1 MVMNKFK
8 LSVLVWAAGLCG
20 TIGFTAC
27 SSNDVEENSKVVYN
41 EEGKA
46 GVMPE
51 FVISIPR
58 TVVGT
63 TRQSNEVTQNN
74 GTVDQFR
81 GMDNIRLIPFSSEPK
96 STSTKLADIMR
107 LSHIKA
113 LNSPGAVNYKVYA
126 DQFVPVG
133 TKNFLF
139 YAKAIDVDAEQ
150 PITTMDEKFRYGVL
164 NVSGLTNEEFNTP
177 NDITVSLEQ
186 INTSVEAQAG
196 NSVGRNIVILL
207 NNLANTTVSGVA
219 APNDKW
225 STATN
230 ATLAHLYKN
239 FLGTTVSSSRS
250 VSFILSKLF
259 FGMERVQ
266 STDPS
271 RPLAD
276 AICQK
281 ILDACKT
288 APISGE
294 PVDLKSDYAGYPG
307 NIGLPD
313 GAVRVRW
320 NSSGLSSNS
329 FTDVTAN
336 YGKNMRTEITD
347 YVYPAALWYHIST
360 PLKASNDIESPEYDL
375 AGNWEGV
382 INSVYS
388 SAADE
393 VTATTQSVALS
404 KAAEYGVGR
413 LETRIKMGDGIFY
426 DGDGNEVNIGD
437 GFTLKGILL
446 GGQNSAAF
454 DFTSKGNE
462 NMTIYDRDM
471 TSGSIIAK
479 PSYTTVTANQ
489 TLALETKTNQTVL
502 AALELVNG
510 GDDFKGFDGIVPSG
524 GTFYMTVELDPTTAS
539 NYASGSLDKIIIK
552 DHVTKLTVTIK
563 NGSTTPDRNGDGIP
577 DVYIKDPEDGKPIG
591 VDADG
596 DGEVDPYDIDG
607 DGTPDPFITDPAHGG
622 PGWDTDGDGEV
633 DVPVLPDPIDG
644 TYPDQPNVPEGLGNA
659 VTGIPDLRSPGVELG
674 TSVNLE
680 WQEGLNLTPSI

>member
-1 MVMNKFK
+1 MNKVK
-8 LSVLVWAAGLCG
+8 TLVLMWAVSLTG
-20 TIGFTAC
+20 TIGITSC
-27 SSNDVEENSKVVYN
+27 SSSDVEDNSKVVYD
-41 EEGKA
+41 EQGKA

-58 TVVGT
+58 SVVGA

-81 GMDNIRLIPFSSEPK
+81 GMDNIRLIPFDKEP
-96 STSTKLADIMR
+96 TSTTTKLSDIMR

-139 YAKAIDVDAEQ
+139 YGKAIDVEAEQ
-150 PITTMDEKFRYGVL
+150 EISTMDEKFRYGVL
-164 NVSGLTNEEFNTP
+164 HVSGLTNDEFNTP

-186 INTSVEAQAG
+186 INTSIEAQAG
-196 NSVGRNIVILL
+196 NPVGRNIVQLL
-207 NNLANTTVSGVA
+207 NSLANTTVSGVA

-225 STATN
+225 STTTN
-230 ATLAHLYKN
+230 QTLAHLYKN
-239 FLGTTVSSSRS
+239 FLGTTVSSSKS
-250 VSFILSKLF
+250 VSYILSKLF

-266 STDPS
+266 SKDPA
-271 RPLAD
+271 RPIAD

-281 ILDACKT
+281 ILDVCAS
-288 APISGE
+288 APVSDD
-294 PVDLKSDYAGYPG
+294 PVVLNDDYAGYPG

-320 NSSGLSSNS
+320 NSGGLNSNS

-336 YGKNMRTEITD
+336 YSKNMRTEITD

-360 PLKASNDIESPEYDL
+360 PLKASDNIESSEYDM

-382 INSVYS
+382 INGVYS
-388 SAADE
+388 AAADE
-393 VTATTQSVALS
+393 VSATTQSVALS
-404 KAAEYGVGR
+404 NAAEYGVGR
-413 LETRIKMGDGIFY
+413 LETRIKMGDGVFY
-426 DGDGNEVNIGD
+426 DGDGNEVNVGD
-437 GFTLKGILL
+437 GFILKGILL

-471 TSGSIIAK
+471 TSGNIIAI
-479 PSYTTVTANQ
+479 PNYTTATANQ
-489 TLALETKTNQTVL
+489 TLALETKSNQTVL

-510 GDDFKGFDGIVPSG
+510 GDEFKGFDGVIPAG
-524 GTFYMTVELDPTTAS
+524 GTFYLVVQLDPTTAT
-539 NYASGSLDKIIIK
+539 NYVNGSLDKIIIK

-563 NGSTTPDRNGDGIP
+563 NGSTTADRNGDGIP
-577 DVYIKDPEDGKPIG
+577 DVYIKDEDGTPIG
-591 VDADG
+591 VDPG
-596 DGEVDPYDIDG
+596 GRRVVKPNDIDG
-607 DGTPDPFITDPAHGG
+607 DGTPDDFITDPAHGG

-633 DVPVLPDPIDG
+633 DVPVLPDPISG
-644 TYPDQPNVPEGLGNA
+644 EYPDGPNVPEGLGNA
-659 VTGIPDLRSPGVELG
+659 VTGIPDLKSPGVELG

-680 WQEGLNLTPSI
+680 WQEGLNLIPSI

>member
-1 MVMNKFK
+1 
-8 LSVLVWAAGLCG
+8 
-20 TIGFTAC
+20 
-27 SSNDVEENSKVVYN
+27 
-41 EEGKA
+41 
-46 GVMPE
+46 
-51 FVISIPR
+51 
-58 TVVGT
+58 
-63 TRQSNEVTQNN
+63 
-74 GTVDQFR
+74 
-81 GMDNIRLIPFSSEPK
+81 
-96 STSTKLADIMR
+96 MR

-196 NSVGRNIVILL
+196 NAVGRNIVILL

-281 ILDACKT
+281 ILDACNS

-375 AGNWEGV
+375 AGRRQLRRDH
-382 INSVYS
+382 INRAVGIVGKD
-388 SAADE
+388 ACLGQFLGQIGADDLCA
-393 VTATTQSVALS
+393 VHADDGIDRCIRGIAHGQNRSQSVRFVAACLQRGDLHIISHVGMRGDKVSWNDLQLNIRIALS
-404 KAAEYGVGR
+404 R
-413 LETRIKMGDGIFY
+413 NFGISSY
-426 DGDGNEVNIGD
+426 HY
-437 GFTLKGILL
+437 
-446 GGQNSAAF
+446 
-454 DFTSKGNE
+454 TS
-462 NMTIYDRDM
+462 
-471 TSGSIIAK
+471 
-479 PSYTTVTANQ
+479 
-489 TLALETKTNQTVL
+489 L
-502 AALELVNG
+502 
-510 GDDFKGFDGIVPSG
+510 
-524 GTFYMTVELDPTTAS
+524 
-539 NYASGSLDKIIIK
+539 
-552 DHVTKLTVTIK
+552 
-563 NGSTTPDRNGDGIP
+563 
-577 DVYIKDPEDGKPIG
+577 
-591 VDADG
+591 
-596 DGEVDPYDIDG
+596 
-607 DGTPDPFITDPAHGG
+607 PF
-622 PGWDTDGDGEV
+622 
-633 DVPVLPDPIDG
+633 L
-644 TYPDQPNVPEGLGNA
+644 
-659 VTGIPDLRSPGVELG
+659 
-674 TSVNLE
+674 
-680 WQEGLNLTPSI
+680 

>member
-1 MVMNKFK
+1 MVMNKVK
-8 LSVLVWAAGLCG
+8 TLVLMWAVSLTG
-20 TIGFTAC
+20 TIGITSC
-27 SSNDVEENSKVVYN
+27 SSSDVEDNSKVVYD
-41 EEGKA
+41 EQGKA

-58 TVVGT
+58 SVVGA

-81 GMDNIRLIPFSSEPK
+81 GMDNIRLIPFDKEP
-96 STSTKLADIMR
+96 TSTTTKLSDIMR

-139 YAKAIDVDAEQ
+139 YGKAIDVEAEQ
-150 PITTMDEKFRYGVL
+150 EISTMDEKFRYGVL
-164 NVSGLTNEEFNTP
+164 HVSGLTNDEFNTP

-186 INTSVEAQAG
+186 INTSIEAQAG
-196 NSVGRNIVILL
+196 NPVGRNIVQLL
-207 NNLANTTVSGVA
+207 NSLANTTVSGVA

-225 STATN
+225 STTTN
-230 ATLAHLYKN
+230 QTLAHLYKN
-239 FLGTTVSSSRS
+239 FLGTTVSSSKS
-250 VSFILSKLF
+250 VSYILSKLF

-266 STDPS
+266 SKDPA
-271 RPLAD
+271 RPIAD

-281 ILDACKT
+281 ILDVCAS
-288 APISGE
+288 APVSDD
-294 PVDLKSDYAGYPG
+294 PVVLNDDYAGYPG

-320 NSSGLSSNS
+320 NSGGLNSNS

-336 YGKNMRTEITD
+336 YSKNMRTEITD

-360 PLKASNDIESPEYDL
+360 PLKASDNIESSEYDM

-382 INSVYS
+382 INGVYS
-388 SAADE
+388 AAADE
-393 VTATTQSVALS
+393 VSATTQSVALS
-404 KAAEYGVGR
+404 NAAEYGVGR
-413 LETRIKMGDGIFY
+413 LETRIKMGDGVFY
-426 DGDGNEVNIGD
+426 DGDGNEVNVGD
-437 GFTLKGILL
+437 GFILKGILL

-471 TSGSIIAK
+471 TSGNIIAI
-479 PSYTTVTANQ
+479 PNYTTATANQ
-489 TLALETKTNQTVL
+489 TLALETKSNQTVL

-510 GDDFKGFDGIVPSG
+510 GDEFKGFDGVIPAG
-524 GTFYMTVELDPTTAS
+524 GTFYLVVQLDPTTAT
-539 NYASGSLDKIIIK
+539 NYVNGSLDKIIIK

-563 NGSTTPDRNGDGIP
+563 NGSTTADRNGDGIP
-577 DVYIKDPEDGKPIG
+577 DVYIKDEDGTPIG

-607 DGTPDPFITDPAHGG
+607 DGTPDDFITDPAHGG

-633 DVPVLPDPIDG
+633 DVPVLPDPISG
-644 TYPDQPNVPEGLGNA
+644 EYPDGPNVPEGLGNA
-659 VTGIPDLRSPGVELG
+659 VTGIPDLKSPGVELG

-680 WQEGLNLTPSI
+680 WQEGLNLIPSI